1 MKTGLASSEIVFL
14 LILPVVRSG
23 YSQEPLHSY
32 GDNYEDTAAE
42 TESVQRVV
50 EVGKYWEKSVRVE
63 LVMIVPHYIKDSKH
77 QVERIE
83 DVEGNKEIVETD
95 LLLQL
100 SRG

>member
-1 MKTGLASSEIVFL
+1 
-14 LILPVVRSG
+14 
-23 YSQEPLHSY
+23 
-32 GDNYEDTAAE
+32 
-42 TESVQRVV
+42 
-50 EVGKYWEKSVRVE
+50 
-63 LVMIVPHYIKDSKH
+63 MIVPHYIKDSKH